1 MKIILIRDNTKKNSL
16 TCITG
21 KKFVVLVC
29 AIFFVAPVVLGAF
42 GYWSAALTD
51 RLINPYVDPDYRETI
66 ESTMVEQREEMEYTK
81 RYVKNHL
88 NVLGQRIGSLQAQIS
103 RINAVGQRLAG
114 TAGIKM
120 DDFNF
125 DEDPAVGGYNM
136 DEVASDEIDILEALN
151 SLEIRLDVKE
161 SEMEALGML
170 LSNRELHA
178 SQTPSGWPVDGG
190 WVSSAFGIRTHPIT
204 GGRNFHRGVDIPGK
218 LGANVLVVADGV
230 VTKSEKKGN
239 YGWMV
244 EVNHGDNYVT
254 LYGHNRKNLVK
265 VGDVVSKGQPIAE
278 LGSTGRSTGPHV
290 HFEVRKSGKHINPIK
305 YLRKKSA

>member
-16 TCITG
+16 CCIAG
-21 KKFVVLVC
+21 KKLMLLVC
-29 AIFFVAPVVLGAF
+29 SIFFVAPILLGLGSYFLA
-42 GYWSAALTD
+42 SKAD
-51 RLINPYVDPDYRETI
+51 RLMNPFVDPIYRQTI
-66 ESTMVEQREEMEYTK
+66 EMTMQQQRNEMDYTK
-81 RYVKNHL
+81 QYVQNHL

-114 TAGIKM
+114 GAGIKM

-136 DEVASDEIDILEALN
+136 EEVASNEIDIIEALN
-151 SLEIRLDVKE
+151 SLEIRLEVKE

-170 LSNRELHA
+170 LSNKELYA

-190 WVSSAFGIRTHPIT
+190 WVSSAFGIRSHPIT
-204 GGRNFHRGVDIPGK
+204 GGRHFHRGVDIPGK

-244 EVNHGDNYVT
+244 EVNHGDNYTT

-265 VGDVVSKGQPIAE
+265 VGDVVSKGQAIAE

-305 YLRKKSA
+305 YLRKKSV